1 MEEIII
7 SAKRK
12 EEMKMDN
19 KELNMNE
26 MEAVTGG
33 ERHFKPEKDRAGWL
47 QHKVEGGETLI
58 RIANRYRTTVNY
70 LMDINPTIT
79 NKNDI
84 TAGYYMYVPRLLK

>member
-1 MEEIII
+1 MNNI
-7 SAKRK
+7 
-12 EEMKMDN
+12 EMN
-19 KELNMNE
+19 LNE

-33 ERHFKPEKDRAGWL
+33 KGGSPTPLTPTAQYDVHRNK
-47 QHKVEGGETLI
+47 GGETLI

-84 TAGYYMYVPRLLK
+84 TAGYYMYVPSLD

>member
-1 MEEIII
+1 MNNI
-7 SAKRK
+7 
-12 EEMKMDN
+12 EMN
-19 KELNMNE
+19 LNE

-33 ERHFKPEKDRAGWL
+33 KGGSPTPLTPTAQYDVHRIK
-47 QHKVEGGETLI
+47 GGETLI